1 MLGSIEQ
8 IRFMCVFKIFD
19 EPFPILTFKLL
30 SQLYRTPE
38 MCDLPELCA
47 KFYRKRENLL
57 FDITPK
63 AIQMG
68 ILEPAI
74 VALMFLTE
82 HHGVISS

>member
-1 MLGSIEQ
+1 M
-8 IRFMCVFKIFD
+8 R
-19 EPFPILTFKLL
+19 
-30 SQLYRTPE
+30 
-38 MCDLPELCA
+38 DLPELCA

-63 AIQMG
+63 AMQTG